1 MNNLNEKL
9 SEALAIQP
17 LEIKQSTEIVEI
29 KDVVDDDAEFAR
41 QNIRD
46 LIVKG
51 NDAAS
56 HIVEIAK
63 QSEHPRAFEVA
74 AGMLKNLSDMNK
86 DLLEIQKRKQDFHFQ
101 RRRKNQQI
109 VHINQNDKNHIVY
122 HLSHDARLNFGNHV
136 AGRLQHL
143 KQKVIPHLARFH
155 TPVHSFLQVRHD

>member
-9 SEALAIQP
+9 SEALEIQP
-17 LEIKQSTEIVEI
+17 LEIKPSTEIVEV
-29 KDVVDDDAEFAR
+29 KDVVEDDAEFAR

-86 DLLEIQKRKQDFHFQ
+86 DLLEIQKRKQDLQ
-101 RRRKNQQI
+101 PKITN
-109 VHINQNDKNHIVY
+109 NTQNLNIDKAVFVGSTAE
-122 HLSHDARLNFGNHV
+122 L
-136 AGRLQHL
+136 L
-143 KQKVIPHLARFH
+143 KQLRENK
-155 TPVHSFLQVRHD
+155 

>member
-1 MNNLNEKL
+1 MKNLNEKL
-9 SEALAIQP
+9 SEALEIQP
-17 LEIKQSTEIVEI
+17 LEIKQSTEIVEV
-29 KDVVDDDAEFAR
+29 KDVVEDDAEFAR

-86 DLLEIQKRKQDFHFQ
+86 DLLEIQKRKQDLQ
-101 RRRKNQQI
+101 PKVTN
-109 VHINQNDKNHIVY
+109 NTQNLNIDKAVFVGSTAE
-122 HLSHDARLNFGNHV
+122 L
-136 AGRLQHL
+136 L
-143 KQKVIPHLARFH
+143 KQLKENK
-155 TPVHSFLQVRHD
+155 